1 MHVAA
6 AASISVMNDRIDFF
20 CARAEHQ
27 AFGPDDALTMHEDL
41 WAYCAA
47 GAAEQHEWRPMP
59 IGGTTLDDAK
69 QFIRR
74 GSIHP
79 IDATDQRSD

>member
-1 MHVAA
+1 MHVVA

-27 AFGPDDALTMHEDL
+27 ASGPDDALTMHEES

-47 GAAEQHEWRPMP
+47 GAAEPHEWHPMP
-59 IGGTTLDDAK
+59 TGGMSLDDAK

-74 GSIHP
+74 RSMP
-79 IDATDQRSD
+79 VDATDQRSD